1 MRHYYMLSE
10 LLNTACKL
18 DRDWHISSH
27 VKNLMVIVKDVQ
39 PLVIVGL
46 GYYKYISLLRYLV

>member
-1 MRHYYMLSE
+1 MLSE

>member
-1 MRHYYMLSE
+1 MLSE

-27 VKNLMVIVKDVQ
+27 VKNLMVIV
-39 PLVIVGL
+39 GL